1 MTKKNVRLIDIA
13 ERLNLTKVSIS
24 KALRDHPDISLET
37 RKKVQKIA
45 KEMGYR
51 PNLVARSLTS
61 KKSQTIGVIIPK
73 MAHYFFAPVIE
84 GIYNAAADSEYE
96 VVLGISLEDEKLE
109 KQHIESM
116 IDMRVDGLL
125 VSITEQTVSTDRFDV
140 VRDIGIDLVFFDR
153 GFPDAGYTYIRVE
166 DRKSAE
172 NGVKYLIDLGYKEI
186 AHLAGYSTIEIGKER
201 KLGYLN
207 AMNKASLKMPESAIV
222 EGGFSEKDGY
232 KGFEKLLK
240 QYGKPEAIFAVAYPV
255 GLGILEYMN
264 KHDMDTGEITILT
277 FGLSEFNHYL
287 EHPFICIDQ
296 PTYELGQR
304 AFEQIVTEINSKT
317 KRLPEIIQLPAK
329 VNSSEK
335 SQLRHLLRQ
344 DSEDQEGFDDQAKV
358 E

>member
-1 MTKKNVRLIDIA
+1 MAKKNVRLIDIA

-24 KALRDHPDISLET
+24 KALRNHPDISIET
-37 RKKVQKIA
+37 RKKVQKVA
-45 KEMGYR
+45 EEMGYR

-84 GIYNAAADSEYE
+84 GIYKAAAESDYE
-96 VVLGISLEDEKLE
+96 VVLGISMEDEKLE

-125 VSITEQTVSTDRFDV
+125 ISITEQTESPDRFDV
-140 VRDIGIDLVFFDR
+140 IRDMGIDLVFFDR

-172 NGVKYLIDLGYKEI
+172 NGVSHLINLGYKDI
-186 AHLAGYSTIEIGKER
+186 AHLAGYSAIEIGKER
-201 KLGYLN
+201 KSGYLDALKN
-207 AMNKASLKMPESAIV
+207 ASLSMPESAIV

-232 KGFEKLLK
+232 KGFETLLK
-240 QYGKPEAIFAVAYPV
+240 QYAKPEAIFAVTYPV

-264 KHDMDTGEITILT
+264 DHNMNTGEIAILT

-287 EHPFICIDQ
+287 AHPFICIDQ
-296 PTYELGQR
+296 PTYELGRR
-304 AFEQIVTEINSKT
+304 AFEQIVTEINSNT

-329 VNSSEK
+329 VQRTIIEK
-335 SQLRHLLRQ
+335 DSISLNTDQPRH
-344 DSEDQEGFDDQAKV
+344 SAKR
-358 E
+358 